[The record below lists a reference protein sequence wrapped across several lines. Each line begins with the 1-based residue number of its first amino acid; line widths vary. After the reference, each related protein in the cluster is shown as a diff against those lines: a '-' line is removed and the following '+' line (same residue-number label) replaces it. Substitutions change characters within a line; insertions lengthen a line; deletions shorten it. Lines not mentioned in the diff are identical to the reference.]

1 MVSLDRPIKF
11 EDVDAANIVFFARFL
26 SYAHEAM
33 ERFFAPLEGGY
44 ARLILERR
52 IGLPAVRVEADY
64 AAPARYGET
73 LRIETSV
80 VHLGRRSATFRYR
93 MVRAH
98 DGVLSAELRHT
109 VVTAD
114 LVQLVSVPMPDDV
127 RALFRAHLESE
138 QAPAGAGQRA

>member
-1 MVSLDRPIKF
+1 MVSLERPIKF

-44 ARLILERR
+44 AGLILQRR

-64 AAPARYGET
+64 AAPVRYGET

-80 VHLGRRSATFRYR
+80 VRIGRRSATLRYR
-93 MVRAH
+93 MVRTH
-98 DGVLSAELRHT
+98 DGVLAAELRHT
-109 VVTAD
+109 VVTTD
-114 LVQLVSVPMPDDV
+114 LVQLASVPMPEDV
-127 RALFRAHLESE
+127 RALLSAHLEIE
-138 QAPAGAGQRA
+138 QAPAGAGQRV